1 MRIAL
6 FSDVHGNLAALEAI
20 LNELDRRGPFDVKV
34 CAGDLVY
41 LGPSPEEVVKQLQ
54 QSDIV
59 CLRGNCEG
67 MVTGQ
72 IAVEGP
78 TPEARRILE
87 HHQEWTAARLTPEQL
102 QWLAELPEQHRISP
116 PGGAEA
122 ADLLVV
128 HATPRSF
135 DDPAELCGPQLPE
148 DEAREIFG
156 VAGVQAVAF
165 GHRHGHF
172 IRPCGDLTLVNV
184 SSASITPDHL
194 SEAAFTIATWYDGH
208 WAFEQFRT
216 FYDPTPELERLR
228 SRGMPPFRWWDELR

>member
-6 FSDVHGNLAALEAI
+6 FSDVHGNFAALEAI
-20 LNELDRRGPFDVKV
+20 LNELDRRGPFDVKI

-41 LGPSPEEVVKQLQ
+41 LGPSPEEVVEHLQ

-72 IAVEGP
+72 IPVEGP

-87 HHQEWTAARLTPEQL
+87 HHKEWTAARLTPEPL
-102 QWLAELPEQHRISP
+102 EWLAELPVVHRISP
-116 PGGAEA
+116 PGAKS

-135 DDPAELCGPQLPE
+135 HDSAELCGPQLPV
-148 DEAREIFG
+148 DKAREIFEVTG
-156 VAGVQAVAF
+156 AQAVAF

-172 IRPCGDLTLVNV
+172 IRSCGDLTLVNV
-184 SSASITPDHL
+184 SSVSITPDRL

-208 WAFEQFRT
+208 WAFEQHRI
-216 FYDPTPELERLR
+216 FYDPTPELERLH
-228 SRGMPPFRWWDELR
+228 SRDMPPFGWWDELR